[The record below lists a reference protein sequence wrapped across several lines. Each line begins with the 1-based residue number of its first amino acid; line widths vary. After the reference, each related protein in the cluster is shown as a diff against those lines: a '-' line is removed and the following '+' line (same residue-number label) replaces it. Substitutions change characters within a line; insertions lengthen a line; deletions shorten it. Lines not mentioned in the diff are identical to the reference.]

1 MATKRPVPEFA
12 RTATMTPSFLD
23 VESFTKMQS
32 EAIGTVVEANRI
44 FASTAQAIVNCQADM
59 MRDCVEQMT
68 RAFSELSVRGDPGE
82 LASREGAAVQALF
95 EKTAAHVR
103 DMAELVSKSNAEVIQ
118 LVNSSMRCL
127 VDDAASPRNRKKADV
142 E

>member
-1 MATKRPVPEFA
+1 MIMTTKRPVPDPA
-12 RTATMTPSFLD
+12 RAAMMMPSFLD

-44 FASTAQAIVNCQADM
+44 FATAAQAIVNCQADM

-68 RAFSELSVRGDPGE
+68 RAFSGLNVRGDPGE

-103 DMAELVSKSNAEVIQ
+103 DIAEVVGKSNAEVIE
-118 LVNSSMRCL
+118 LVNGRMRSL
-127 VDDAASPRNRKKADV
+127 ADDAASSRNRK
-142 E
+142 